1 MRLSNENLF
10 GSGLS
15 DLGDMAKKSKM
26 FRFAIRSTGGFF
38 NNQDGVYDEA
48 EAVAKRFQV
57 PYLALI
63 LFGVINGIFVLI
75 HYSFMIFF
83 LSSVYFISLIIVT
96 RRMSL
101 LDLTYLTICLICGYI
116 AVFYNEQLLS
126 EQSYVND
133 EYLNYFFCIGSIMHF
148 GWEATHFLG
157 FWQIEQKFI
166 RKRSHNLNDF
176 QNKFFLFLLISL
188 SLYLI
193 GIVFFRMNFAGRPTL
208 NQIYQ
213 NISLRLF
220 PIDTLVC
227 ILIPYAMLRK
237 KECSKKLKGLAIAGA
252 IVVIIG
258 SIYQGWKGNALA
270 IILTVILTFLLKSKF
285 SLRKYIKLSLILLL
299 LFILFQFVVYPL
311 TFYFRL
317 HRIGAKFETLDFSEL
332 YQTVYHSNADGGNIK
347 ILTRFDWFI
356 SYWHYADKEKTIHFL
371 PPNKFSILN
380 IANDIFSSFIPD
392 SFLPS
397 KQQTSIY
404 YNSHY
409 RDNFPKFTRN
419 AFAPGAPVS
428 AALYGGL
435 FFSWLFVVIGAF
447 LISFTFKF
455 LGRILGYDVLI
466 PLCCISIIGFMSD
479 GHYMFFA
486 KQVYVVVL
494 LMALKYISIK
504 KTFLKKA
511 FRLP

>member
-1 MRLSNENLF
+1 MRLGNENLF

-15 DLGDMAKKSKM
+15 DLGNLVIKSKM
-26 FRFAIRSTGGFF
+26 FRFAIRSTCGFF
-38 NNQDGVYDEA
+38 SNQDGIYDESD
-48 EAVAKRFQV
+48 AVAKRFRI
-57 PYLALI
+57 PYLSLI
-63 LFGVINGIFVLI
+63 LLGVINSIFVLI

-83 LSSVYFISLIIVT
+83 LSSVYVISLIIAT

-101 LDLTYLTICLICGYI
+101 LDLTYLAICLICGYI

-148 GWEATHFLG
+148 GWEVTHLLG
-157 FWQIEQKFI
+157 FWRIEQRFV
-166 RKRSHNLNDF
+166 RQRSHNLNDF
-176 QNKFFLFLLISL
+176 QNKFFLFLLVSL
-188 SLYLI
+188 SLYLV

-208 NQIYQ
+208 NQAYQ

-220 PIDTLVC
+220 PVDTLVC
-227 ILIPYAMLRK
+227 ILIPFAMLRK
-237 KECSKKLKGLAIAGA
+237 NECLKKLKGLAIVGA

-258 SIYQGWKGNALA
+258 SVYQGWKGIAVG
-270 IILTVILTFLLKSKF
+270 IMLTVILTFLLKSKF
-285 SLRKYIKLSLILLL
+285 GLRKYIKLSLILLL
-299 LFILFQFVVYPL
+299 LFLLFQFVVYPL

-317 HRIGAKFETLDFSEL
+317 QRIGSKFEALNFSEL
-332 YQTVYHSNADGGNIK
+332 YRTVYQSHSDGANIK
-347 ILTRFDWFI
+347 ILTRFDWFT
-356 SYWHYADKEKTIHFL
+356 SYWHYAEKEETIHFL
-371 PPNKFSILN
+371 PQNKLSILN

-409 RDNFPKFTRN
+409 RDNFPEFTRN

-428 AALYGGL
+428 AVLYGGL

-447 LISFTFKF
+447 LISFTFKL

-466 PLCCISIIGFMSD
+466 PLSCISIIGFMSD

-486 KQVYVVVL
+486 KQVYLVVL